1 MSKIVKR
8 TLDFI
13 ELFAEQRRP
22 LSLSEISR
30 LLGVPMSSCFDVIRS
45 LQERGYLYELGQRG
59 GYYPTQR
66 IVRLAAQI
74 TQNDP
79 ILARAD
85 LLLRALRDEF
95 DESIALSQATGLNA
109 KYLLVYEP
117 SHNLR
122 YTVQVGGELR
132 SLNAT
137 SVGKA
142 LLASLPPGE
151 LDAVL
156 RKKLVAMTEHT
167 ITDPELLRRDLR
179 EGEARGVFVNR
190 EESTLTMITMSAR
203 FAWNR
208 TNYFVTI
215 AGPIHRMEPKLD
227 LAEQKLRET
236 ARRLEMAEDAYRL
249 QA

>member
-13 ELFAEQRRP
+13 ELFADQRRP

-30 LLGVPMSSCFDVIRS
+30 LLGIPMSSCFDVIRS
-45 LQERGYLYELGQRG
+45 LQERGYLYELGQRA

-74 TQNDP
+74 SENDP

-109 KYLLVYEP
+109 RSVLVYEP
-117 SHNLR
+117 SHHLR

-137 SVGKA
+137 SAGKA
-142 LLASLPPGE
+142 LLALLPPKE
-151 LDAVL
+151 LEAVL
-156 RKKLVAMTEHT
+156 KKKLVALTEHT
-167 ITDPELLRRDLR
+167 ITDPEALRRDLQA
-179 EGEARGVFVNR
+179 GEARGVFVNR
-190 EESTLTMITMSAR
+190 EESSLTMITMSAR
-203 FAWNR
+203 FTWNR
-208 TNYFVTI
+208 AKYFVTI
-215 AGPIHRMEPKLD
+215 AGPIHRMEPKL
-227 LAEQKLRET
+227 AEVERRLKEV
-236 ARRLEMAEDAYRL
+236 ARQLEMADDV
-249 QA
+249 

>member
-30 LLGVPMSSCFDVIRS
+30 LLGIPMSSCFDVVRS
-45 LQERGYLYELGQRG
+45 LQERGYLYELGQRA

-74 TQNDP
+74 SENDP

-85 LLLRALRDEF
+85 LLLRELRDEF
-95 DESIALSQATGLNA
+95 DESISLAQGTGLSA

-117 SHNLR
+117 SHSLR
-122 YTVQVGGELR
+122 FTVQVGGELR

-142 LLASLPPGE
+142 LLASLPPKE

-156 RKKLVAMTEHT
+156 RRKLVAMTEHT
-167 ITDPELLRRDLR
+167 ITDPEVLRRDLQLGK
-179 EGEARGVFVNR
+179 ERGIYVNR
-190 EESTLTMITMSAR
+190 EESTLTMITLSVP
-203 FAWNR
+203 FSWNR
-208 TNYFVTI
+208 TKYFVTI
-215 AGPIHRMEPKLD
+215 AGPLHRMEPKLAQ
-227 LAEQKLRET
+227 AEQRLRET
-236 ARRLEMAEDAYRL
+236 ARQLEMAEEA
-249 QA
+249 

>member
-1 MSKIVKR
+1 MSKIEKR

-13 ELFAEQRRP
+13 ELFADQRRP

-30 LLGVPMSSCFDVIRS
+30 LLGIPMSSCFDVIRS
-45 LQERGYLYELGQRG
+45 LQERGYLYELGQRA

-74 TQNDP
+74 SENDP

-117 SHNLR
+117 SHHLR

-137 SVGKA
+137 SAGKA
-142 LLASLPPGE
+142 LLALLPPKE

-156 RKKLVAMTEHT
+156 KKKLVAMTEHT
-167 ITDPELLRRDLR
+167 ITDPEVLRSNVKA
-179 EGEARGVFVNR
+179 GEERGVFVNR
-190 EESTLTMITMSAR
+190 EESSLTMITMSVR
-203 FAWNR
+203 FSWNR
-208 TNYFVTI
+208 AKYFVTI
-215 AGPIHRMEPKLD
+215 AGPIHRMEPKL
-227 LAEQKLRET
+227 AEVEERLKET
-236 ARRLEMAEDAYRL
+236 ARQLEMADDV
-249 QA
+249 

>member
-30 LLGVPMSSCFDVIRS
+30 LLGIPMSSCFDVVRS
-45 LQERGYLYELGQRG
+45 LQERGYLYELGQRA

-74 TQNDP
+74 SENDP

-85 LLLRALRDEF
+85 LLLRELRDEF
-95 DESIALSQATGLNA
+95 DESISLSQATGLNA

-117 SHNLR
+117 SHSLR

-142 LLASLPPGE
+142 LLASLPPRD

-156 RKKLVAMTEHT
+156 KKPLVAMTEHT
-167 ITDPELLRRDLR
+167 ITDPDVLRHDLQS
-179 EGEARGVFVNR
+179 GEARGVFVNR
-190 EESTLTMITMSAR
+190 EESSLTMITMSVR
-203 FAWNR
+203 FGWNR
-208 TNYFVTI
+208 AKYFVTI
-215 AGPIHRMEPKLD
+215 AGPIHRMEPKL
-227 LAEQKLRET
+227 AEVERRLKET
-236 ARRLEMAEDAYRL
+236 ARRLEMADDV
-249 QA
+249 